1 MSYRKWRCFPMCG
14 LTVSAE
20 SLRGGSQ
27 PGSESE
33 GGDQPSA
40 ENSASSGSRSSSLD
54 NPKKRSKKVRL

>member
-1 MSYRKWRCFPMCG
+1 MALF
-14 LTVSAE
+14 
-20 SLRGGSQ
+20 SLRAVWRLVLRAGSQ